1 MGRTRPKSRKAHP
14 APAASAST
22 AENASPSVP
31 ALLEKAQSLIVQCDY
46 ELAGRFVKRILQR
59 EPRNAVAKEMLGVIQ
74 LEIGELL
81 DAKKVRLPRLFGYHS
96 PHRRH
101 LRPSSPWSLLTRMH
115 PTLPL
120 LPPTYI

>member
-14 APAASAST
+14 APAAPANT

-59 EPRNAVAKEMLGVIQ
+59 ESTNAVAKEMLGVIQ

-81 DAKKVRLPRLFGYHS
+81 DAKKVRLLSCLTIAVLIVGILDFPYPGFPS
-96 PHRRH
+96 PGR
-101 LRPSSPWSLLTRMH
+101 T
-115 PTLPL
+115 
-120 LPPTYI
+120 